1 MYEIRNCRRDSYAGF
16 GDRAEDLANELN
28 RLADELSYQADSV
41 EIHAD
46 SLNETVEEDCSDK
59 EEEVEAKAEVVD
71 DKDELVK
78 ELQEALQN
86 NAKLE
91 QDNLS
96 LQEQLSV
103 CVAKEKQLKEEL
115 KKNQKALISLSESTK
130 KVNILKEQLD
140 DAELLLNKKDKLLE
154 SNIKRIDTLKTRLVE
169 SNSLKTTTTELK
181 ESVKTLKTQLEEK
194 DKLISNAKVVV
205 DKQKRALKNIKE
217 SYIKAQAVA
226 FGLNEQEIRSK
237 LKESYSVKDI
247 DSVCEELSE
256 RKSNLGKLPFRLN
269 ESTKIN
275 FKPSSNE
282 RLGNNF
288 LDDDIV
294 SDSLL
299 RMLEDY

>member
-59 EEEVEAKAEVVD
+59 EEVEAKAEVVD

-103 CVAKEKQLKEEL
+103 CIAKEKQLNEEL
-115 KKNQKALISLSESTK
+115 KKNQKALINLSESTK

-140 DAELLLNKKDKLLE
+140 DAGLLLNKKDKLLE
-154 SNIKRIDTLKTRLVE
+154 SAQNKLSRVNIQKNNLSQKEIE
-169 SNSLKTTTTELK
+169 INSLKENLDVLK
-181 ESVKTLKTQLEEK
+181 KQLTNKDNTIKNSKQVIEK
-194 DKLISNAKVVV
+194 YKKSLNKVV
-205 DKQKRALKNIKE
+205 E
-217 SYIKAQAVA
+217 SYIKAQSVA
-226 FGLNEQEIRSK
+226 YGINEDDIKAK
-237 LKESYSVKDI
+237 LKESYSIKDV
-247 DSVCEELSE
+247 DSICEELSE
-256 RKSNLGKLPFRLN
+256 QKYNMSKLPFRLN
-269 ESTKIN
+269 ESTRFSVKA
-275 FKPSSNE
+275 SNE
-282 RLGNNF
+282 HISKNYV
-288 LDDDIV
+288 DDDIV
-294 SDSLL
+294 SESLL
-299 RMLEDY
+299 RMLEN